1 MKKTIKILF
10 VTFVIF
16 VLSITAVTA
25 YGAETNVAI
34 ASTPFQTHQGET
46 FLTTIYIPDNAN
58 IVDFDM
64 TLRYDTS
71 LITLENIQENED
83 IKGTV
88 IFNAE
93 TAGVIRLNYT
103 RTSTNVNSYLPILDL
118 TFSVKDDIGV
128 AVYDCLTV
136 DKTQTYVAHKLNN
149 SGALEKV
156 DFSCDFSELIIYEM
170 GDVDLSCTVDIGDA
184 TYIRRHLAQFDGAIL
199 SDFKLSLA
207 DTYSDGIVDIADA
220 VCLQRH
226 LAKLDVVYG
235 NRVNITF
242 YNSDGSKYLTKSVFY
257 NGTLSNIP
265 AVPSEEG
272 MVDGVWSQSATEFVA
287 PKYSNI
293 TEDISIYVYYDPE
306 NQTTEALEYYK
317 SYLKD
322 KLYSGDLPTN
332 MSSDLGLVDTVNYQK
347 GYYASLVYSSDCNYV
362 LNQTTGQFTKPT
374 YPQEVTMSVKIIS
387 YDSNNAIEG
396 EDTVDFVYQVPGIFI
411 TPTKSE
417 IADWLKNY
425 FTDDTDG
432 KYRVNFDVNLISK
445 INNEVIPNNGTR
457 YDNYEVR
464 LDWYQ
469 NINGELIPISKIER
483 TTSSQINDYVA
494 VATFNGKPLED
505 DGKIYIDDVEVTAI
519 EQIEIRNHIINQIAA
534 NMGTLATDG
543 TILWNDDNVYDT
555 KITWESGK
563 TDIAYV
569 TNNVISLKDDAVSG
583 SVLPLNARVTYAVDD
598 GAEEFTLS
606 YNLTVSCDNTIIKYP
621 ENMDEM
627 LYRAIKAELEEELG
641 YRGDLTSAA
650 LASVKFVNLDLSS
663 YPEITSLRGLS
674 YCVNL
679 RTLNISGLKITDGTM
694 NQIAT
699 LSYLEAFIARGCGL
713 DNLSDGGTPTLKNA
727 TNLRLIDLTDNN
739 FTSLDSVFAEGIR
752 YGKLREVYLSNNKLT
767 DINALSRAPLMD
779 YLSLAN
785 NGLTTEGTACLANYP
800 LLYYLSLANNNID
813 SVEHLKGLKVLAEL
827 RLQNNNISNVND
839 LRRLIHLEALYL
851 GNNKIKDIGFLNTL
865 TKLKVL
871 YVNDNEISDISALTA
886 LAELEA
892 VNLNNNKI
900 SSLSVLSNYKTTL
913 TEIYAE
919 NNLLT
924 DFSFING
931 ANKLHILMLAGNRL
945 ELAQSK
951 MSSWLSGLTEMQ
963 VLTLSDIKLN
973 DLSFLSEM
981 DKLVRLDVANCGLTA
996 VSGEESNIALIADK
1010 YATLKVLN
1018 ISNNDMSGSE
1028 DEILKLRDA
1037 TLLTVL
1043 YADNV
1048 CDKLDVATLTYSMAE
1063 LKYISLENC
1072 GITSVSWLS
1081 KYDKLAYVDLAG
1093 NNISEVDLDVFL
1105 SNASQKTIKELYL
1118 DTNVNCVFAN
1128 AYRIADFGVEKLS
1141 LEGVSVDKVEN
1152 LPYLDNIKYL
1162 NLSNTGLTNLV
1173 GDDAEIADMY
1183 SIERYNTVETLD
1195 VSYLETNISVLENM
1209 ENLKTVYAVGSVD
1222 SKLFYEDNLHALQRM
1237 HKNGITCY
1245 LYDKQTAYVP
1255 TATIEGA
1262 DILNLIEDFS
1272 CDITVADDNVISDN
1286 NPFIIDEINDF
1297 DITWTLSNSVN
1308 YEIVNN
1314 HISVRD
1320 YSRIEDETLTVTAQI
1335 TVYPDQAPVTR
1346 EFIVNTNIL
1355 RANTNYFDINAE
1367 GYSEQLTRDSEF
1379 SYDVTLKPAQT
1390 EGFTAL
1396 VKPVEDSIDYT
1407 YTAIAENGA
1416 VIPYVNVITVG
1427 NNHSYTIN
1435 SAAPLG
1441 ATITID
1447 ICASH
1452 IAKDGSIIEDIE
1464 HIAVPVTIASRT
1476 YVATFVMNGGTITD
1490 ANGISREKCSFVE
1503 DSLIFASLNYSRPG
1517 YTFSGWYTDAGFTNL
1532 FSADGVEAV
1541 MPSKDITLYAK
1552 WTALNYTVYFDANGG
1567 SVETSKM
1574 SALSDV
1580 ALGTLPTPTRTYYT
1594 FNGWYTAAS
1603 GGTKVTAETKFA
1615 RTESLTLYAQWTLN
1629 SFVVTFNANGGSVST
1644 TSLRAY
1650 CGKALGTLPT
1660 PTRTGFTFNGW
1671 YTAASGGTKVTSST
1685 TYSTAK
1691 DITLY
1696 AQWTVNS
1703 YTVSWSTGT
1712 GYSITVKRTGSPNG
1726 GAATGNI
1733 SSGTKVYYGDTLSI
1747 TYAAATGYSITSKG
1761 STSVTVTG
1769 NVTSST
1775 IYASASANQYTY
1787 SIVYKSS
1794 NGTSLGSSSATYY
1807 FGTTNTISAPAKT
1820 GYSTPSSQSVKWDA
1834 TSKTITFTYTPKSVS
1849 TSQTMVSE
1857 KAWWVHNSKTNIW
1870 YTVKVEYQNRTSSSV
1885 QVRVVWTNTIKA
1897 GAWYGYG
1904 QYFNAT
1910 LGGKGSGDYQL
1921 CTNSTWSSSSSSNRS
1936 KTTTTNWVTVP
1947 VSATQTSISVSGSWW
1962 DNCSRSGSWSNTFAI
1977 PAY

>member
-1 MKKTIKILF
+1 MNKTIKVLF
-10 VTFVIF
+10 LTFVVF
-16 VLSITAVTA
+16 ALSMTAITA
-25 YGAETNVAI
+25 YGTEASVAV

-46 FLTTIYIPDNAN
+46 FSTTIYIPDNAN
-58 IVDFDM
+58 IVDFDI
-64 TLRYDTS
+64 TLKYDTN

-93 TAGVIRLNYT
+93 TAGIIRLNYT
-103 RTSTNVNSYLPILDL
+103 RTSANVNSYLPILDL

-184 TYIRRHLAQFDGAIL
+184 TYIRRHLAQFDGALL

-235 NRVNITF
+235 NRVNINF
-242 YNSDGSKYLTKSVFY
+242 YTLRGEKYLTKSVLY
-257 NGTLSNIP
+257 NGTLNNIP
-265 AVPSEEG
+265 MVPQE
-272 MVDGVWSQSATEFVA
+272 DGFVGGLWSQSATEYIA
-287 PKYSNI
+287 PSFENI
-293 TEDISIYVYYDPE
+293 TTDITLYAYYE
-306 NQTTEALEYYK
+306 GGKTSEAVAYYK
-317 SYLKD
+317 RMLTEQY
-322 KLYSGDLPTN
+322 YSGDLAN
-332 MSSDLGLVDTVNYQK
+332 NLSSDLNLRSNLYYQD
-347 GYYASLVYSSDCNYV
+347 GYYANLVWSSDCNYII
-362 LNQTTGQFTKPT
+362 NSTTGEFTKPT
-374 YPQEVTMSVKIIS
+374 YPQKLVLTAKIIS
-387 YDSNNAIEG
+387 YDSNDKIEA
-396 EDTVDFVYQVPGIFI
+396 EDSISFEYSVPGEFI
-411 TPTKSE
+411 TPTKAE
-417 IADWLKNY
+417 VAKWIYHY
-425 FTDDTDG
+425 FTDKTDN
-432 KYRVNFDVNLISK
+432 KYRVNYDVKLIAK
-445 INNEVIPNNGTR
+445 LNNVVIPVEGSS
-457 YDNYEVR
+457 YDNFEIR

-469 NINGELIPISKIER
+469 NINGSLVPISKIER

-494 VATFNGKPLED
+494 VASFNGKPLED

-519 EQIEIRNHIINQIAA
+519 EQIEIKNYIIDQIAA

-543 TILWNDDNVYDT
+543 TVLWNNDTVYGT
-555 KITWESGK
+555 KITWETGNA
-563 TDIAYV
+563 DIAYV
-569 TNNVISLKDDAVSG
+569 TNNVIKLKNDAISG
-583 SVLPLNARVTYAVDD
+583 STLPLNARVSYAVDD
-598 GAEEFTLS
+598 GAEEFVLS
-606 YNLTVSCDNTIIKYP
+606 YNLTVSCDNTIIKAP
-621 ENMDEM
+621 ENMDPE
-627 LYRAIKAELEEELG
+627 LYKAIKSELEENLG

-650 LASVKFVNLDLSS
+650 LANVKFVNLDLSE
-663 YPEITSLRGLS
+663 YPDITSLRGLS

-694 NQIAT
+694 NQIST
-699 LSYLEAFIARGCGL
+699 LSYLEAFIARGCEL

-727 TNLRLIDLTDNN
+727 VNLKMIDLTDNN
-739 FTSLDSVFAEGIR
+739 FTNLDSVFANNIK
-752 YGKLREVYLSNNKLT
+752 YGRLREVYLSSNKLT
-767 DINALSRAPLMD
+767 NINALNRAPMIN
-779 YLSLAN
+779 YLSLSD
-785 NGLTTEGTACLANYP
+785 NGLTTEGTASIANYP
-800 LLYYLSLANNNID
+800 YLCYLSLADNKID
-813 SVEHLKGLKVLAEL
+813 SVENLTNLKYLTEL
-827 RLQNNNISNVND
+827 RLQNNEISDVRMLRSLVN
-839 LRRLIHLEALYL
+839 LEILYL
-851 GNNKIKDIGFLNTL
+851 SNNKIKDIGFINSL
-865 TKLKVL
+865 TNLQLL
-871 YVNDNEISDISALTA
+871 YVNDNEISDVSSLTS
-886 LAELEA
+886 LTELEII
-892 VNLNNNKI
+892 NISNNKI
-900 SSLSVLSNYKTTL
+900 SSLSVLRNYTGTL

-919 NNLLT
+919 NNNLI

-931 ANKLHILMLAGNRL
+931 ASKLHILMLAGNKL

-981 DKLVRLDVANCGLTA
+981 DKLVRLDVANCGLKA

-1028 DEILKLRDA
+1028 DEILCLRDA

-1043 YADNV
+1043 YADNI
-1048 CDKLDVATLTYSMAE
+1048 CDDLDIETLTYSMAE

-1072 GITSVSWLS
+1072 GITSASWLS
-1081 KYDKLAYVDLAG
+1081 KYDKLAYVDLAE

-1128 AYRIADFGVEKLS
+1128 AYRVADFGVEKLS

-1173 GDDAEIADMY
+1173 GDDVELADMY

-1195 VSYLETNISVLENM
+1195 ISYLESDISVLENM
-1209 ENLKTVYAVGSVD
+1209 KSLKTVYAVGTVD

-1237 HKNGITCY
+1237 HKSGITCY
-1245 LYDKQTAYVP
+1245 LYDKQTVYVP
-1255 TATIEGA
+1255 TATKEGT

-1272 CDITVADDNVISDN
+1272 CDITVAADNIISDN
-1286 NPFIIDEINDF
+1286 NPFIIDEINDY

-1308 YEIVNN
+1308 YEIVDN
-1314 HISVRD
+1314 HISVKD
-1320 YSRIEDETLTVTAQI
+1320 YSRLEDETLTVTAQI

-1346 EFIVNTNIL
+1346 EFTINTHIL
-1355 RANTNYFDINAE
+1355 RANTNYFDVNAE
-1367 GYSEQLTRDSEF
+1367 GYSEQLTRDSVF
-1379 SYDVTLKPAQT
+1379 SYDVTLKAAPT
-1390 EGFTAL
+1390 EGFTNL

-1476 YVATFVMNGGTITD
+1476 YAATFVMNGGTITD
-1490 ANGISREKCSFVE
+1490 ANGISREKCNFVE

-1726 GAATGNI
+1726 RAATGNI
-1733 SSGTKVYYGDTLSI
+1733 SSGAKVYYGDTLSI

-1807 FGTTNTISAPAKT
+1807 FGTTNTITAPAKT
-1820 GYSTPSSQSVKWDA
+1820 GYNTPSSQSVKWDA
-1834 TSKTITFTYTPKSVS
+1834 TSKTITFTYSPKSVS
-1849 TSQTMVSE
+1849 TSQTMVSD
-1857 KAWWVHNSKTNIW
+1857 KAWWVYNSKTNIW

-1921 CTNSTWSSSSSSNRS
+1921 CTNSTWASSSSSNRS